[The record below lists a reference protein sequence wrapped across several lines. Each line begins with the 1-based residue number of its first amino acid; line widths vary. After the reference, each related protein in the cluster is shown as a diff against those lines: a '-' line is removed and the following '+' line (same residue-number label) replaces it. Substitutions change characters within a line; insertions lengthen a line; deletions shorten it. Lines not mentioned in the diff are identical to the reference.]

1 MSKVL
6 KVENGNYTVK
16 VEAGGNIILDTA
28 RGTKY
33 MNLVIFPEGRNLY
46 RLSAL

>member
-28 RGTKY
+28 RGT
-33 MNLVIFPEGRNLY
+33 NTGNP
-46 RLSAL
+46 A